1 MKEKSHKIR
10 LSKLYKKWYILLPT
24 AVILTT
30 LIFLVCFIPFLQETE
45 HKFLDSRFRLDP
57 VPEKADTNIVLVAI
71 DDYSLDFFIEN
82 GISWPWPRSFYSYAV
97 DYFTKAGAKAVIFD
111 MQFYEP
117 DIDREETYAE
127 ETDGMFADAIENN
140 DNVYLGTQLLLD
152 STYIHPGLAEFSIPI
167 SKEEK
172 TSLYKYNG
180 VRAPIDAFIQVTKY
194 IGIIN
199 SSPDADGVIRRVAML
214 FRLDEDI
221 LPQMA
226 FCVWI
231 EGQDETGK
239 IEITDRKIKIN
250 EIKIPVDK
258 SGKYL
263 LNWYGI
269 EPFTTYPFRAVIASA
284 SAVVSGTEPIIALG
298 TFKDKYIVIG
308 ATAAGLMDLK
318 TNPYS
323 KVMPGMEIWAT
334 ALSNY
339 LNQDFIKVVPGWINF
354 LITLFIIYLILFL
367 ITNLKPR
374 KANIFVLVILLVIV
388 AVNYI
393 LWKYNRILLNF
404 TMQSISFVFS
414 YLFVNTVSYLLEGKS
429 KREIRKIFTRY
440 LHTDVIRQ
448 LEDDPNQIQLGGE
461 EIDATVLYTD
471 IYDFTTLSESKKPTE
486 LVEDLNKYFEK
497 LVEMIFNNSGLL
509 DKYTGDGIMALFGAP
524 ISRPDHAIL
533 ACQSAFAHKKYCE
546 DLLRKEKLTSD
557 EKFHLK
563 TRIGI
568 NSGLLVAGNIGSERR
583 MDYTA
588 IGDTVNLAA
597 RLEGVNKIYQ
607 TNIIMSESTFNHIK
621 DVFLCRELDSLRVKG
636 KTEPTRIYELIAEYD
651 GKTIPDWI
659 EEYKKALEMYRNGNW
674 QEAGNIFMEL
684 SKQPFEDTASK
695 IMLARCKYL
704 LEIPPVKWDGI
715 LTLEVK

>member
-1 MKEKSHKIR
+1 MKEKLHKIR
-10 LSKLYKKWYILLPT
+10 LSKLYKKWYILIPVA
-24 AVILTT
+24 AVLTV
-30 LIFLVCFIPFLQETE
+30 LVFLVCSISFIQETE
-45 HKFLDSRFRLDP
+45 YKFLDSRFKLNP
-57 VPEKADTNIVLVAI
+57 VPQKADTNIVIIAI
-71 DDYSLDFFIEN
+71 DDYSLDFFSEN
-82 GISWPWPRSFYSYAV
+82 GISWPWPRSFYGYTV
-97 DYFTKAGAKAVIFD
+97 DYFTSAGARSIIFD

-127 ETDGMFADAIENN
+127 ETDGMFANAIENN
-140 DNVYLGTQLLLD
+140 GNVYLGTQLLLD
-152 STYIHPGLAEFSIPI
+152 STYIHPELIKFSIPL
-167 SKEEK
+167 KEKEK
-172 TSLYKYNG
+172 LYKYNG
-180 VRAPIDAFIQVTKY
+180 VRAPIDPFIQAARS

-199 SSPDADGVIRRVAML
+199 SSPDGDGVVRRVSML
-214 FRLDEDI
+214 YRLNENI
-221 LPQMA
+221 FPQMG
-226 FCVWI
+226 FCVWLNQ
-231 EGQDETGK
+231 QDKTGK
-239 IEITDRKIKIN
+239 IKKSDRKIKIN
-250 EIKIPVDK
+250 EIEIPVDK

-284 SAVVSGTEPIIALG
+284 SAVASGSEPILPLE
-298 TFKDKYIVIG
+298 TFKDKHIIIG

-334 ALSNY
+334 ALSNF
-339 LNQDFIKVVPGWINF
+339 LNQDFIRVVPGWMNF
-354 LITLFIIYLILFL
+354 LITFLVIFLILFSV
-367 ITNLKPR
+367 TNLKPR
-374 KANIFVLVILLVIV
+374 KATILVLLILFFIV
-388 AVNYI
+388 VMNFI
-393 LWKYNRILLNF
+393 LWKNNRILLNF
-404 TMQSISFVFS
+404 TMQFIGFIIS
-414 YLFVNTVSYLLEGKS
+414 YLLVNILSYLLEGKS

-440 LHTDVIRQ
+440 LHADVISQ

-471 IYDFTTLSESKKPTE
+471 IYNFTTLSESKKPKE

-497 LVEMIFNNSGLL
+497 LVEMVFNNSGLL

-533 ACQSAFAHKKYCE
+533 ACKSAFAHKKYCE
-546 DLLRKEKLTSD
+546 DLMRKEKLSPD
-557 EKFHLK
+557 EKLHLQ

-568 NSGLLVAGNIGSERR
+568 NSGLFVAGNIGSEKR

-607 TNIIMSESTFNHIK
+607 TNIIMSESTYNHIK
-621 DVFLCRELDSLRVKG
+621 EIFLCRELDSLRVKG
-636 KTEPTRIYELIAEYD
+636 KTKPTRIFELIAEYD
-651 GKTIPDWI
+651 GKAIPDWI

-674 QEAGNIFMEL
+674 QEAGSIFMEL